1 MSCVTRHG
9 SPWVTPE
16 GGVAVP
22 HAPHSP
28 FSPCRVQGPSS
39 ASAWQGAWPPVP
51 TCPHRTPAP
60 SATPLSTGKGAA
72 GTGLSPE
79 CPLTP
84 QGWPVVVTVAGHSVP
99 VGGRDV
105 RVCLCW
111 HHGGPEV
118 SLWLASVPV
127 CGQWCHHGWSLWWPT
142 PSLGTGSPVLRPCHG
157 CCMGRQWLSPAATV
171 GCREVALWVRET
183 SGGHLTLSLSPRAL
197 QLSQGGGPP
206 HVKLT
211 VEWDMSTKE
220 R

>member
-9 SPWVTPE
+9 SPRVTPE

-28 FSPCRVQGPSS
+28 FSPCRAQGPSS

-51 TCPHRTPAP
+51 TCPRRTPAP

-72 GTGLSPE
+72 GTGLSPG

-105 RVCLCW
+105 
-111 HHGGPEV
+111 
-118 SLWLASVPV
+118 PV
-127 CGQWCHHGWSLWWPT
+127 CGQWFYHGWSHPGCHTPTWGLGPQSYVHAMDAAWGGSGCPQLPLLAAEKWPFGYGGLQGAI
-142 PSLGTGSPVLRPCHG
+142 SLCRCPPEPC
-157 CCMGRQWLSPAATV
+157 S
-171 GCREVALWVRET
+171 
-183 SGGHLTLSLSPRAL
+183 
-197 QLSQGGGPP
+197 
-206 HVKLT
+206 
-211 VEWDMSTKE
+211 
-220 R
+220 